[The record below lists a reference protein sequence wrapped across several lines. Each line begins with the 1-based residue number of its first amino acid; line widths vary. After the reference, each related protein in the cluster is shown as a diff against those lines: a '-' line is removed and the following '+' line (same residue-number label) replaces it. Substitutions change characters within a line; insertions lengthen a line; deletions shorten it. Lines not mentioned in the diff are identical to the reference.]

1 VIESPGGEARLGL
14 MAREEAPEIDG
25 RNLEPQFANAR
36 QSGVHLWRVRTL
48 RHGRESSIPI

>member
-14 MAREEAPEIDG
+14 RAREEAPEIDG

-36 QSGVHLWRVRTL
+36 QSGVHFGASER
-48 RHGRESSIPI
+48 

>member
-1 VIESPGGEARLGL
+1 

-36 QSGVHLWRVRTL
+36 QSGVHFGASER
-48 RHGRESSIPI
+48 